1 MEFKALVSS
10 EIDKKFISEVKTRK
24 IEDLPEGKV
33 LIKVNFSSLN
43 YKDALSANGN
53 KGVSRYY
60 PHTPGI
66 DAAGIVEFSEVDR
79 CQKGDEV
86 IVTGY
91 DLGMNT
97 SGGFSQFIRVPEEWV
112 VLKPAEISLS
122 ESMALGT
129 AGLTAGLCVRK
140 LLNHGIK
147 PEMGKVFVT
156 GATGG
161 VGSMAVAIFSK
172 AGYDVVA
179 STGKSEEYEYL
190 KKLGAVRCEGR
201 EYCNDEK
208 KRPISR
214 SKWAG
219 GLDTVGGNT
228 LATLM
233 AGCGKNGSIGV
244 CGLVESPKLE
254 TTVYPFLLNGVNLIG
269 VESAETPMETRL
281 IIWDKLSTIWKPD
294 NLEDMAIDTTLDQL
308 DGYVVKI
315 LAGKTRGRVVVK
327 HQH

>member
-10 EIDKKFISEVKTRK
+10 EIDKKFISKVKTRK

-53 KGVSRYY
+53 KGVSRNY

-79 CQKGDEV
+79 YQKGDEV

-161 VGSMAVAIFSK
+161 VGIVAMMLLSK
-172 AGYDVVA
+172 LGFEVTAITGKMDSKELLMEYGASEVA
-179 STGKSEEYEYL
+179 SRQDFDQKLLSPLQKS
-190 KKLGAVRCEGR
+190 
-201 EYCNDEK
+201 
-208 KRPISR
+208 IF
-214 SKWAG
+214 
-219 GLDTVGGNT
+219 VGGVDAVGGDVLSNLLCSTSQRAAIACCGMVNGADLNT
-228 LATLM
+228 SVFPFILRGVTLY
-233 AGCGKNGSIGV
+233 GV
-244 CGLVESPKLE
+244 D
-254 TTVYPFLLNGVNLIG
+254 
-269 VESAETPMETRL
+269 SAETEL
-281 IIWDKLSTIWKPD
+281 SIKEEVWNNFSNDWKL
-294 NLEDMAIDTTLDQL
+294 NELENNIKEIGLSDLPKEIDTILKGQQI
-308 DGYVVKI
+308 GRIRVKI
-315 LAGKTRGRVVVK
+315 
-327 HQH
+327 

>member
-43 YKDALSANGN
+43 YKDALSASGN
-53 KGVSRYY
+53 KGVSRNF

-79 CQKGDEV
+79 YKKGDEV

-161 VGSMAVAIFSK
+161 VGIVAMMLLSK
-172 AGYDVVA
+172 LGFEVTAITGKMDSKELLMEYGASEVA
-179 STGKSEEYEYL
+179 SRQDFDQKLLSPLQKS
-190 KKLGAVRCEGR
+190 
-201 EYCNDEK
+201 
-208 KRPISR
+208 IF
-214 SKWAG
+214 
-219 GLDTVGGNT
+219 VGGVDAVGGDVLSNLLCSTSQRAAIACCGMVNGADLNT
-228 LATLM
+228 SVFPFILRGVTLY
-233 AGCGKNGSIGV
+233 GV
-244 CGLVESPKLE
+244 D
-254 TTVYPFLLNGVNLIG
+254 
-269 VESAETPMETRL
+269 SAETEL
-281 IIWDKLSTIWKPD
+281 SIKEEVWNNFSNDWKL
-294 NLEDMAIDTTLDQL
+294 NELENNIKEIGLSDLPKEIDTILKGQQI
-308 DGYVVKI
+308 GRIRVKI
-315 LAGKTRGRVVVK
+315 
-327 HQH
+327 

>member
-1 MEFKALVSS
+1 MEFRALVSS

-79 CQKGDEV
+79 YQKGDEV

-161 VGSMAVAIFSK
+161 VGIVAMMLLSK
-172 AGYDVVA
+172 LGFEVTAITGKMDSKELLMEYGASEVA
-179 STGKSEEYEYL
+179 SRQDFDQKLLSPLQKS
-190 KKLGAVRCEGR
+190 
-201 EYCNDEK
+201 
-208 KRPISR
+208 IF
-214 SKWAG
+214 
-219 GLDTVGGNT
+219 VGGVDAVGGDVLSNLLCSTSQRAAIACCGMVNGADLNT
-228 LATLM
+228 SVFPFILRGVTLY
-233 AGCGKNGSIGV
+233 GV
-244 CGLVESPKLE
+244 D
-254 TTVYPFLLNGVNLIG
+254 
-269 VESAETPMETRL
+269 SAETEL
-281 IIWDKLSTIWKPD
+281 SIKEEVWNNFSNDWKLNK
-294 NLEDMAIDTTLDQL
+294 LENNIKEIGLSDLPKEIDTILKGQQI
-308 DGYVVKI
+308 GRIRVKI
-315 LAGKTRGRVVVK
+315 
-327 HQH
+327 

>member
-53 KGVSRYY
+53 KGVSRNY

-79 CQKGDEV
+79 FKKGDEV

-161 VGSMAVAIFSK
+161 VGIVAMMLLSK
-172 AGYDVVA
+172 LGFEVTAITGKMDSKELLMEYGASEVA
-179 STGKSEEYEYL
+179 SRQDFDQKLLSPLQKS
-190 KKLGAVRCEGR
+190 
-201 EYCNDEK
+201 
-208 KRPISR
+208 IF
-214 SKWAG
+214 
-219 GLDTVGGNT
+219 VGGVDAVGGDVLSNLLCSTSQRAAIACCGMVNGTDLNT
-228 LATLM
+228 
-233 AGCGKNGSIGV
+233 SIFPFILRGV
-244 CGLVESPKLE
+244 SLH
-254 TTVYPFLLNGVNLIG
+254 GVD
-269 VESAETPMETRL
+269 SAETEL
-281 IIWDKLSTIWKPD
+281 SIKEEVWSNFSNDWKL
-294 NLEDMAIDTTLDQL
+294 NELENNIKEVGLSDLPKEIDTILKGQQI
-308 DGYVVKI
+308 GRIRIKI
-315 LAGKTRGRVVVK
+315 
-327 HQH
+327 

>member
-53 KGVSRYY
+53 KGVSRNY

-79 CQKGDEV
+79 FKKGDEV

-161 VGSMAVAIFSK
+161 VGIVAMMLLSK
-172 AGYDVVA
+172 LGFEVTAITGKMDSKELLMEYGASEVA
-179 STGKSEEYEYL
+179 SRQDFDQKLLSPLQKS
-190 KKLGAVRCEGR
+190 
-201 EYCNDEK
+201 
-208 KRPISR
+208 IF
-214 SKWAG
+214 
-219 GLDTVGGNT
+219 VGGVDAVGGDVLSNLLCSTSQRAAIACCGMVNGTDLNT
-228 LATLM
+228 
-233 AGCGKNGSIGV
+233 SIFPFILRGV
-244 CGLVESPKLE
+244 SLH
-254 TTVYPFLLNGVNLIG
+254 GVD
-269 VESAETPMETRL
+269 SAETEL
-281 IIWDKLSTIWKPD
+281 SIKEEVWSNFSNDWKL
-294 NLEDMAIDTTLDQL
+294 NELENNIKEIGLSDLPKEIDTILKGQQI
-308 DGYVVKI
+308 GRIRVKI
-315 LAGKTRGRVVVK
+315 
-327 HQH
+327 

>member
-53 KGVSRYY
+53 KGVSRNY

-66 DAAGIVEFSEVDR
+66 DAAGIVEFSEVER
-79 CQKGDEV
+79 YKKGDEV

-161 VGSMAVAIFSK
+161 VGIVAMMLLSK
-172 AGYDVVA
+172 LGFEVTAITGKMDSKELLMEYGASEVA
-179 STGKSEEYEYL
+179 SRQDFDQKLLSPLQKS
-190 KKLGAVRCEGR
+190 
-201 EYCNDEK
+201 
-208 KRPISR
+208 IF
-214 SKWAG
+214 
-219 GLDTVGGNT
+219 VGGVDAVGGDVLSNLLCSTSQRAAIACCGMVNGADLNT
-228 LATLM
+228 SVFPFILRGVTLY
-233 AGCGKNGSIGV
+233 GV
-244 CGLVESPKLE
+244 D
-254 TTVYPFLLNGVNLIG
+254 
-269 VESAETPMETRL
+269 SAETEL
-281 IIWDKLSTIWKPD
+281 SIKEEVWSNFSNDWKL
-294 NLEDMAIDTTLDQL
+294 NELENNIKEIGLSDLPKEIDTILKGQQI
-308 DGYVVKI
+308 GRIRVKI
-315 LAGKTRGRVVVK
+315 
-327 HQH
+327 

>member
-33 LIKVNFSSLN
+33 LIKVNFCSLN

-53 KGVSRYY
+53 KGVSRNY

-79 CQKGDEV
+79 FKKGDEV

-161 VGSMAVAIFSK
+161 VGIVAMMLLSK
-172 AGYDVVA
+172 LGFEVTAITGKMDSKELLMEYGASEVA
-179 STGKSEEYEYL
+179 SRQDFDQKLLSPLQKS
-190 KKLGAVRCEGR
+190 
-201 EYCNDEK
+201 
-208 KRPISR
+208 IF
-214 SKWAG
+214 
-219 GLDTVGGNT
+219 VGGVDAVGGDVLSNLLCSTSQRAAIACCGMVNGTDLNT
-228 LATLM
+228 SIFPFILRGVTLY
-233 AGCGKNGSIGV
+233 GV
-244 CGLVESPKLE
+244 D
-254 TTVYPFLLNGVNLIG
+254 
-269 VESAETPMETRL
+269 SAETEL
-281 IIWDKLSTIWKPD
+281 SIKEEVWSNFSNDWKL
-294 NLEDMAIDTTLDQL
+294 NELENNIKEVGLSDLPKEIDTILKGQQI
-308 DGYVVKI
+308 GRIRIKI
-315 LAGKTRGRVVVK
+315 
-327 HQH
+327 

>member
-43 YKDALSANGN
+43 YKDALSASGN
-53 KGVSRYY
+53 KGVSRNF

-79 CQKGDEV
+79 FKKGDEV

-161 VGSMAVAIFSK
+161 VGIVAMMLLSK
-172 AGYDVVA
+172 LGFEVTAITGKMDSKELLMEYGASEVA
-179 STGKSEEYEYL
+179 SRQDFDQKLLSPLQKS
-190 KKLGAVRCEGR
+190 
-201 EYCNDEK
+201 
-208 KRPISR
+208 IF
-214 SKWAG
+214 
-219 GLDTVGGNT
+219 VGGVDAVGGDVLSNLLCSTSQRAAIACCGMVNGTDLNT
-228 LATLM
+228 SIFPFILRGVTLY
-233 AGCGKNGSIGV
+233 GV
-244 CGLVESPKLE
+244 D
-254 TTVYPFLLNGVNLIG
+254 
-269 VESAETPMETRL
+269 SAETEL
-281 IIWDKLSTIWKPD
+281 SIKEEVWSNFSNDWKL
-294 NLEDMAIDTTLDQL
+294 NELENNIKEIGLSDLPKEIDTILKGQQI
-308 DGYVVKI
+308 GRIRVKI
-315 LAGKTRGRVVVK
+315 
-327 HQH
+327 

>member
-43 YKDALSANGN
+43 YKDALSASGN
-53 KGVSRYY
+53 KGVSRNY

-79 CQKGDEV
+79 YKKGDEV

-161 VGSMAVAIFSK
+161 VGIVAMMLLSK
-172 AGYDVVA
+172 LGFEVTAITGKMDSKELLMEYGASEVA
-179 STGKSEEYEYL
+179 SRQDFDQKLLSPLQKS
-190 KKLGAVRCEGR
+190 
-201 EYCNDEK
+201 
-208 KRPISR
+208 IF
-214 SKWAG
+214 
-219 GLDTVGGNT
+219 VGGVDAVGGDVLSNLLCSTSQRAAIACCGMVNGTDLNT
-228 LATLM
+228 SVFPFILRGVTLY
-233 AGCGKNGSIGV
+233 GV
-244 CGLVESPKLE
+244 D
-254 TTVYPFLLNGVNLIG
+254 
-269 VESAETPMETRL
+269 SAETEL
-281 IIWDKLSTIWKPD
+281 SIKEEVWNNFSNDWKL
-294 NLEDMAIDTTLDQL
+294 NELENNIKEIGLSDLPKEIDTILKGQQI
-308 DGYVVKI
+308 GRIRVKI
-315 LAGKTRGRVVVK
+315 
-327 HQH
+327 

>member
-43 YKDALSANGN
+43 YKDALSASGN

-79 CQKGDEV
+79 YKKGDEV

-97 SGGFSQFIRVPEEWV
+97 SGGFSQFIRVPDEWV

-161 VGSMAVAIFSK
+161 VGIVAMMLLSK
-172 AGYDVVA
+172 LGFEVTAITGKMDSKELLMEYGASEVA
-179 STGKSEEYEYL
+179 SRQDFDQKLLSPLQKSIF
-190 KKLGAVRCEGR
+190 V
-201 EYCNDEK
+201 
-208 KRPISR
+208 
-214 SKWAG
+214 G
-219 GLDTVGGNT
+219 GLTP
-228 LATLM
+228 
-233 AGCGKNGSIGV
+233 
-244 CGLVESPKLE
+244 LVEMFYQIYYVQHRNELQ
-254 TTVYPFLLNGVNLIG
+254 LLV
-269 VESAETPMETRL
+269 AA
-281 IIWDKLSTIWKPD
+281 W
-294 NLEDMAIDTTLDQL
+294 
-308 DGYVVKI
+308 
-315 LAGKTRGRVVVK
+315 
-327 HQH
+327 

>member
-161 VGSMAVAIFSK
+161 VGIVAMMLLSK
-172 AGYDVVA
+172 LGFEVTAITGKMDSKELLMEYGASEVA
-179 STGKSEEYEYL
+179 SRQDFDQKLLSPLQKS
-190 KKLGAVRCEGR
+190 
-201 EYCNDEK
+201 
-208 KRPISR
+208 IF
-214 SKWAG
+214 
-219 GLDTVGGNT
+219 VGGVDAVGGDVLSNLLCSTSQRAAIACCGMVNGADLNT
-228 LATLM
+228 SVFPFILRGVTLY
-233 AGCGKNGSIGV
+233 GV
-244 CGLVESPKLE
+244 D
-254 TTVYPFLLNGVNLIG
+254 
-269 VESAETPMETRL
+269 SAETEL
-281 IIWDKLSTIWKPD
+281 SIKEEVWNNFSNDWKL
-294 NLEDMAIDTTLDQL
+294 NELENNIKEIGLSDLPKEIDTILKGQQI
-308 DGYVVKI
+308 GRIRVKI
-315 LAGKTRGRVVVK
+315 
-327 HQH
+327 

>member
-10 EIDKKFISEVKTRK
+10 EIDKKFISEVKNRK

-53 KGVSRYY
+53 KGVSRNY

-79 CQKGDEV
+79 YQKGDEV

-161 VGSMAVAIFSK
+161 VGIVAMMLLSK
-172 AGYDVVA
+172 LGFEVTAITGKMDSKELLMEYGASEVA
-179 STGKSEEYEYL
+179 SRQDFDQKLLSPLQKS
-190 KKLGAVRCEGR
+190 
-201 EYCNDEK
+201 
-208 KRPISR
+208 IF
-214 SKWAG
+214 
-219 GLDTVGGNT
+219 VGGVDAVGGDVLSNLLCSTSQRAAIACCGMVNGADLNT
-228 LATLM
+228 SVFPFILRGVTLY
-233 AGCGKNGSIGV
+233 GV
-244 CGLVESPKLE
+244 D
-254 TTVYPFLLNGVNLIG
+254 
-269 VESAETPMETRL
+269 SAETEL
-281 IIWDKLSTIWKPD
+281 SIKEEVWNNFSNDWKL
-294 NLEDMAIDTTLDQL
+294 NELENNIKEIGLSDLSKEIDTILKGQQI
-308 DGYVVKI
+308 GRIRVKI
-315 LAGKTRGRVVVK
+315 
-327 HQH
+327 

>member
-79 CQKGDEV
+79 YQKGDEV

-161 VGSMAVAIFSK
+161 VGIVAMMLLSK
-172 AGYDVVA
+172 LGFEVTAI
-179 STGKSEEYEYL
+179 TGKMDSKELLMEYGASEVEEDKTL
-190 KKLGAVRCEGR
+190 MKKLFKSFCKNLFLLEVDA
-201 EYCNDEK
+201 
-208 KRPISR
+208 
-214 SKWAG
+214 
-219 GLDTVGGNT
+219 VGGDVLSNLLCSTSQRAAIACCGMVNGADLNT
-228 LATLM
+228 SVFPFILRGVTLY
-233 AGCGKNGSIGV
+233 GV
-244 CGLVESPKLE
+244 D
-254 TTVYPFLLNGVNLIG
+254 
-269 VESAETPMETRL
+269 SAETEL
-281 IIWDKLSTIWKPD
+281 SIKEEVWNNFSNDWKL
-294 NLEDMAIDTTLDQL
+294 NELENNIKEIGLSDLPKEIDT
-308 DGYVVKI
+308 I
-315 LAGKTRGRVVVK
+315 LKG
-327 HQH
+327 H

>member
-43 YKDALSANGN
+43 YKDALSASGN
-53 KGVSRYY
+53 KGVSRNF

-79 CQKGDEV
+79 YKKGDEV

-97 SGGFSQFIRVPEEWV
+97 SGGFSQFIRVPEGWV

-161 VGSMAVAIFSK
+161 VGIVAMMLLSK
-172 AGYDVVA
+172 LGFEVTAITGKMDSKELLMEYGASEVA
-179 STGKSEEYEYL
+179 SRQDFDQKLLSPLQKS
-190 KKLGAVRCEGR
+190 
-201 EYCNDEK
+201 
-208 KRPISR
+208 IF
-214 SKWAG
+214 
-219 GLDTVGGNT
+219 VGGVDAVGGDVLSNLLCSTSQRAAIACCGMVNGADLNT
-228 LATLM
+228 SVFPFILRGVTLY
-233 AGCGKNGSIGV
+233 GV
-244 CGLVESPKLE
+244 D
-254 TTVYPFLLNGVNLIG
+254 
-269 VESAETPMETRL
+269 SAETEL
-281 IIWDKLSTIWKPD
+281 SIKEEVWNNFSNDWKL
-294 NLEDMAIDTTLDQL
+294 NELENNIKEIGLSDLPKEIDTILKGQQI
-308 DGYVVKI
+308 GRIRVKI
-315 LAGKTRGRVVVK
+315 
-327 HQH
+327 